1 MYKRQRLYIIK
12 GGPGTGKSTLMR
24 KVADE
29 AEKNGM
35 DSELIFCSSDP
46 SSLDGVIIPSL
57 DTAIVDGTA
66 PHLMDASLPGTKDEI
81 LNLGQFWNSD
91 ELYARR
97 DDIELLGKRKSKAY
111 KRVFTYLSAM
121 GEIDVYKR
129 QLLYPV
135 WRHRKQFLITAVSIS
150 SGLLRQEY
158 AKDIFCAC

>member
-1 MYKRQRLYIIK
+1 MQKEYFAAINSSRGFISFFDSIFAGRDRLYIIK

-97 DDIELLGKRKSKAY
+97 DDIEKEQS
-111 KRVFTYLSAM
+111 V
-121 GEIDVYKR
+121 
-129 QLLYPV
+129 
-135 WRHRKQFLITAVSIS
+135 
-150 SGLLRQEY
+150 
-158 AKDIFCAC
+158 